1 MKKKD
6 VLNLIKLHFEN
17 DNEGFIEQSN
27 AIAKDFE
34 KEGDYQLAEYILGLV
49 SNTNILLPQ
58 EFGYN
63 SNFLEKVN
71 IVNDSLF
78 LPEKLEEETLG
89 IINAINSNL
98 KMHKFLFEGAPG
110 TGKTETV
117 KQIARLL
124 ERDLFSVE
132 FNYVIDSKLGQT
144 SKNIKELFIE
154 INSLP
159 NPKRAIILFDEIDA
173 IALDRINSNDL
184 REMGRVT
191 SSIIKEL
198 DNLNKDVVLIAT
210 TNLFKSI
217 DKALSRRFDTVISF
231 NKYEKEDLIKIAEL
245 MLDKY
250 IVNYPNIRKNKKLFY
265 KILNIPKNIPYPGEL
280 KNIIKTAVAFSDTS
294 NPYDYLKR
302 LFYAITEFKNK
313 KFNLEELKKYGFTV
327 REIEILTGVSKSNV
341 ANKIKEGNK
350 WIVY

>member
-1 MKKKD
+1 MKKRD
-6 VLNLIKLHFEN
+6 ILNLIKLHFEN
-17 DNEGFIEQSN
+17 DNAGFIEQSN
-27 AIAKDFE
+27 IIARDFE
-34 KEGDYQLAEYILGLV
+34 KEGDYQLAEYVLGLV
-49 SNTNILLPQ
+49 SNTNVLLPQ

-63 SNFLEKVN
+63 TNFLEKIN
-71 IVNDSLF
+71 IINDSLF

-124 ERDLFSVE
+124 ERDLFAVE

-159 NPKRAIILFDEIDA
+159 NPKKAIILFDEIDA

-198 DNLNKDVVLIAT
+198 DNLNENIVLIAT
-210 TNLFKSI
+210 TNLYKSL
-217 DKALSRRFDTVISF
+217 DKALARRFDTIISF
-231 NKYEKEDLIKIAEL
+231 NKYEREDLVKIGEL
-245 MLDKY
+245 LLDKY
-250 IVNYPNIRKNKKLFY
+250 IANYPNIRKNKKLFD
-265 KILNIPKNIPYPGEL
+265 KILNISENIPYPGEL
-280 KNIIKTAVAFSDTS
+280 KNIIKTAVAFSDTTS
-294 NPYDYLKR
+294 PDDYLKR
-302 LFYAITEFKNK
+302 LFYSITEVKDK
-313 KFNLEELKKYGFTV
+313 KIKFEDLKKYGFTL
-327 REIEILTGVSKSNV
+327 REIETLTGVPKSSV
-341 ANKIKEGNK
+341 ANKLKEDANE
-350 WIVY
+350 

>member
-1 MKKKD
+1 MKKRD
-6 VLNLIKLHFEN
+6 ILNLIKLHFEN
-17 DNEGFIEQSN
+17 DNVGFIEQSN
-27 AIAKDFE
+27 IIARDFE
-34 KEGDYQLAEYILGLV
+34 REGDYQLAEYVLGLV
-49 SNTNILLPQ
+49 SNTNVLLPQ

-63 SNFLEKVN
+63 TNFLEKIN
-71 IVNDSLF
+71 IINDSLF
-78 LPEKLEEETLG
+78 LPEELEEETIG

-124 ERDLFSVE
+124 ERDLFAVE

-198 DNLNKDVVLIAT
+198 DNLNENIVLIAT
-210 TNLFKSI
+210 TNLYKSL
-217 DKALSRRFDTVISF
+217 DKALARRFDTIISF
-231 NKYEKEDLIKIAEL
+231 NKYEREDLVKIGEFL
-245 MLDKY
+245 LDKY
-250 IVNYPNIRKNKKLFY
+250 IANYPNIRKNKKLFD
-265 KILNIPKNIPYPGEL
+265 KILNISENIPYPGEL
-280 KNIIKTAVAFSDTS
+280 KNIIKTAVAFSDTTS
-294 NPYDYLKR
+294 PDDYLKR
-302 LFYAITEFKNK
+302 LFYSITEVKDKKIKFEDLKN
-313 KFNLEELKKYGFTV
+313 YGFTL
-327 REIEILTGVSKSNV
+327 REIETLTGVSKSSV
-341 ANKIKEGNK
+341 ANKLKGDANE
-350 WIVY
+350 

>member
-1 MKKKD
+1 MKKRD
-6 VLNLIKLHFEN
+6 ILNLIKLHFEN
-17 DNEGFIEQSN
+17 DNAGFIEQASM
-27 AIAKDFE
+27 IARDFE
-34 KEGDYQLAEYILGLV
+34 KEGNYQLAEYILGLV
-49 SNTNILLPQ
+49 SNTNVLLPQ

-63 SNFLEKVN
+63 TNFLEKVN

-98 KMHKFLFEGAPG
+98 RMHKFLFEGAPG

-124 ERDLFSVE
+124 ERDLFAVE

-173 IALDRINSNDL
+173 IALDRINTNDL

-198 DNLNKDVVLIAT
+198 DNLNENIVLIAT
-210 TNLFKSI
+210 TNLFKSL
-217 DKALSRRFDTVISF
+217 DKALARRFDTIISF
-231 NKYEKEDLIKIAEL
+231 NNYERDDLIKIAEL
-245 MLDKY
+245 LLDKY
-250 IVNYPNIRKNKKLFY
+250 ITNYPNIRKNKKLFD
-265 KILNIPKNIPYPGEL
+265 KILNISENIPYPGEL
-280 KNIIKTAVAFSDTS
+280 KNIIRTAVAFSDTTS
-294 NPYDYLKR
+294 PDDYLKR
-302 LFYAITEFKNK
+302 LFYSIAEVKDKKIKLEDLKN
-313 KFNLEELKKYGFTV
+313 YGFTL
-327 REIEILTGVSKSNV
+327 REIETLTGVSKSNV
-341 ANKIKEGNK
+341 ANKLKEN
-350 WIVY
+350 INE

>member
-1 MKKKD
+1 MKKRD
-6 VLNLIKLHFEN
+6 ILNLIKLHFEN
-17 DNEGFIEQSN
+17 DNAGFIEQASM
-27 AIAKDFE
+27 IARDFE

-49 SNTNILLPQ
+49 SNTNVLLPQ

-63 SNFLEKVN
+63 TNFLEKVN

-98 KMHKFLFEGAPG
+98 RMHKFLFEGAPG

-124 ERDLFSVE
+124 ERDLFAVE

-173 IALDRINSNDL
+173 IALDRINTNDL

-198 DNLNKDVVLIAT
+198 DNLNENIVLIAT
-210 TNLFKSI
+210 TNLFKSL
-217 DKALSRRFDTVISF
+217 DKALARRFDTIISF
-231 NKYEKEDLIKIAEL
+231 NNYEREDLIKIAEL
-245 MLDKY
+245 LLDKY
-250 IVNYPNIRKNKKLFY
+250 ITNYPNIRKNKKLFD
-265 KILNIPKNIPYPGEL
+265 KILNISENIPYPGEL
-280 KNIIKTAVAFSDTS
+280 KNIIRTAVAFSDTTS
-294 NPYDYLKR
+294 PDDYLKR
-302 LFYAITEFKNK
+302 LFYSIAEVKDKKIKLEDLKN
-313 KFNLEELKKYGFTV
+313 YGFTL
-327 REIEILTGVSKSNV
+327 REIETLTGVSKSNV
-341 ANKIKEGNK
+341 ANKLKENK
-350 WIVY
+350 NE

>member
-6 VLNLIKLHFEN
+6 ILNLIKLHFEN
-17 DNEGFIEQSN
+17 DNVGFIEQSN
-27 AIAKDFE
+27 IIAKDFE

-49 SNTNILLPQ
+49 SNTNVLLPQ

-63 SNFLEKVN
+63 TNFLEKIN
-71 IVNDSLF
+71 IINDSLF

-124 ERDLFSVE
+124 ERDLFAVE

-173 IALDRINSNDL
+173 IALDRVNSNDL

-198 DNLNKDVVLIAT
+198 DNLNENIVLIAT
-210 TNLFKSI
+210 TNLFKSL
-217 DKALSRRFDTVISF
+217 DKALARRFDTIISF
-231 NKYEKEDLIKIAEL
+231 NKYEREDLIKIGEFL
-245 MLDKY
+245 LDKY
-250 IVNYPNIRKNKKLFY
+250 IANYPNIRKNKKLFD
-265 KILNIPKNIPYPGEL
+265 KILNILEDIPYPGEL
-280 KNIIKTAVAFSDTS
+280 KNIIKTAVAFSDIS
-294 NPYDYLKR
+294 SSDDYLRR
-302 LFYAITEFKNK
+302 LFYSMTEIKDK
-313 KFNLEELKKYGFTV
+313 KIKFEELKNYGFTL
-327 REIEILTGVSKSNV
+327 REIETLTGVSKSSV
-341 ANKIKEGNK
+341 ANKLKGDANE
-350 WIVY
+350 

>member
-6 VLNLIKLHFEN
+6 ILNLIKLHFEN
-17 DNEGFIEQSN
+17 DNEGFAKQAN
-27 AIAKDFE
+27 VIAKDFE
-34 KEGDYQLAEYILGLV
+34 KEGDYQLAEYVLGLV
-49 SNTNILLPQ
+49 SNTNVLLPQ

-63 SNFLEKVN
+63 SNFLEKIN
-71 IVNDSLF
+71 IINDSLF
-78 LPEKLEEETLG
+78 LPKKLEEETIG

-98 KMHKFLFEGAPG
+98 KMHKFLFQGAPG

-124 ERDLFSVE
+124 ERDLFGVE

-159 NPKRAIILFDEIDA
+159 NPKRAIILFDEIDS

-198 DNLNKDVVLIAT
+198 DNLNDNIVLIAT
-210 TNLFKSI
+210 TNLYSSL
-217 DKALSRRFDTVISF
+217 DKALSRRFDTIISF
-231 NKYEKEDLIKIAEL
+231 NEYEREDLIKIAEL

-250 IVNYPNIRKNKKLFY
+250 IANYPSVRKNSKLFN
-265 KILNIPKNIPYPGEL
+265 KILNMAEIVPYPGEL
-280 KNIIKTAVAFSDTS
+280 KNIIKTAVAFSDTT

-302 LFYAITEFKNK
+302 LFYSLTEIKEQK
-313 KFNLEELKKYGFTV
+313 VNLEDLKKYGFTV

-341 ANKIKEGNK
+341 AKKLKEINK
-350 WIVY
+350 

>member
-1 MKKKD
+1 MKKRD

-17 DNEGFIEQSN
+17 DKKGFIEQASL
-27 AIAKDFE
+27 IARDFE
-34 KEGDYQLAEYILGLV
+34 IEGDYQLAEYILGLV

-63 SNFLEKVN
+63 THFLERVN
-71 IVNDSLF
+71 IINDSLF
-78 LPEKLEEETLG
+78 LPEALEEETLG

-98 KMHKFLFEGAPG
+98 KMHKFLFQGAPG

-124 ERDLFSVE
+124 ERDLFIVE

-144 SKNIKELFIE
+144 SKNIKELFEE

-159 NPKRAIILFDEIDA
+159 NPKKAIILFDEIDA

-198 DNLNKDVVLIAT
+198 DNLNENIVLIAT
-210 TNLFKSI
+210 TNLYNSI

-231 NKYEKEDLIKIAEL
+231 DKYEKEDLIKIAEL
-245 MLDKY
+245 LLDKY
-250 IVNYPNIRKNKKLFY
+250 IGNYSNLKKNKKLFD
-265 KILNIPKNIPYPGEL
+265 KILRISDSIPYPGDL
-280 KNIIKTAVAFSDTS
+280 KNVIKTSVAFSDTS
-294 NPYDYLKR
+294 NPYDYLRK
-302 LFYAITEFKNK
+302 LFYSIAAEENK
-313 KFNLEELKKYGFTV
+313 QIKLEELKNYGFTV
-327 REIEILTGVSKSNV
+327 REIEILTGVSKSSV
-341 ANKIKEGNK
+341 AKKLKEEK
-350 WIVY
+350 

>member
-6 VLNLIKLHFEN
+6 ILNLIKLHFEN
-17 DNEGFIEQSN
+17 DKEGFVEQ
-27 AIAKDFE
+27 ARVIARDFE

-49 SNTNILLPQ
+49 SNTNVLLPQ

-63 SNFLEKVN
+63 ANFLEKIN

-78 LPEKLEEETLG
+78 LPEKLEEQTLG

-98 KMHKFLFEGAPG
+98 KMHKFLFQGAPG

-124 ERDLFSVE
+124 ERDLFAVE

-144 SKNIKELFIE
+144 SKNIKELFQE

-159 NPKRAIILFDEIDA
+159 NPRRAIILFDEIDA

-198 DNLNKDVVLIAT
+198 DNLNEEVVLIAT
-210 TNLFKSI
+210 TNLFKSL
-217 DKALSRRFDTVISF
+217 DKALARRFDTVISF
-231 NKYEKEDLIKIAEL
+231 NEYEKEDLIKIAEL
-245 MLDKY
+245 LLDKY
-250 IVNYPNIRKNKKLFY
+250 ISSYPNIRKNKRLFN
-265 KILNIPKNIPYPGEL
+265 KILNVSEHIPYPGEL
-280 KNIIKTAVAFSDTS
+280 KNIIKTAVAFSDIS
-294 NPYDYLKR
+294 NPYDYLRR
-302 LFYAITEFKNK
+302 LFYSITEIKDKQIKLEDLKN
-313 KFNLEELKKYGFTV
+313 YGFTV

-341 ANKIKEGNK
+341 AKKLKEEK
-350 WIVY
+350 

>member
-1 MKKKD
+1 MKKRD
-6 VLNLIKLHFEN
+6 ILNLIKLHFEN
-17 DNEGFIEQSN
+17 DNAGFIEQSN
-27 AIAKDFE
+27 IIASDFE

-49 SNTNILLPQ
+49 SNTNVLLPQ

-63 SNFLEKVN
+63 TNFLEKIN

-124 ERDLFSVE
+124 ERDLFAVE

-198 DNLNKDVVLIAT
+198 DNLNENIVLIAT
-210 TNLFKSI
+210 TNLFKSL
-217 DKALSRRFDTVISF
+217 DKALARRFDTIISF
-231 NKYEKEDLIKIAEL
+231 NKYEREDLVKIGEL
-245 MLDKY
+245 LLDKY
-250 IVNYPNIRKNKKLFY
+250 IINYPNIRKNKRLFD
-265 KILNIPKNIPYPGEL
+265 KILNISENIPYPGEL
-280 KNIIKTAVAFSDTS
+280 KNIIKTAVAFSDTTS
-294 NPYDYLKR
+294 PDDYLKR
-302 LFYAITEFKNK
+302 LFYSITEVKDKKIKLEDLKN
-313 KFNLEELKKYGFTV
+313 YGFTL
-327 REIEILTGVSKSNV
+327 REIETLTGVPKSSV
-341 ANKIKEGNK
+341 ANKLKEDGNE
-350 WIVY
+350 

>member
-6 VLNLIKLHFEN
+6 ILNLIKLHFEN
-17 DNEGFIEQSN
+17 DNDGFIKQ
-27 AIAKDFE
+27 AGTIAREFE
-34 KEGDYQLAEYILGLV
+34 KDGDYQLSEYILGLV
-49 SNTNILLPQ
+49 SNTNVLLPQ

-63 SNFLEKVN
+63 TNFLEKV
-71 IVNDSLF
+71 IITNDSLF
-78 LPEKLEEETLG
+78 LPEKLEEETIG
-89 IINAINSNL
+89 IINAINGNL
-98 KMHKFLFEGAPG
+98 KMNKFLFEGAPG

-117 KQIARLL
+117 KQIARILD
-124 ERDLFSVE
+124 RDLFSVE

-144 SKNIKELFIE
+144 SKNIRELFDE

-159 NPKRAIILFDEIDA
+159 NPKKALILFDEIDA

-198 DNLNKDVVLIAT
+198 DNLNKNVVLIAT
-210 TNLFKSI
+210 TNLYKSI

-231 NKYEKEDLIKIAEL
+231 NKYEREDLIKIAEF

-250 IVNYPNIRKNKKLFY
+250 LSNYSNLRKNKRLFY
-265 KILNIPKNIPYPGEL
+265 KILNLSENIPYPGEL
-280 KNIIKTAVAFSDTS
+280 KNLIRTSIAFSDIS
-294 NPYDYLKR
+294 KPYDYLKR
-302 LFYAITEFKNK
+302 LFYSIRENDENMKLEEFKK
-313 KFNLEELKKYGFTV
+313 SGFTV

-341 ANKIKEGNK
+341 ANKLRSENE
-350 WIVY
+350 

>member
-6 VLNLIKLHFEN
+6 ILNLIKLHFEN
-17 DNEGFIEQSN
+17 DNEGFSKQAN
-27 AIAKDFE
+27 VIAKDFE
-34 KEGDYQLAEYILGLV
+34 KEGDYQLAEYVLGLV
-49 SNTNILLPQ
+49 SNTNVLLPQ

-63 SNFLEKVN
+63 SNFLEKIN
-71 IVNDSLF
+71 IINDSLF
-78 LPEKLEEETLG
+78 LPKKLEEETIG

-98 KMHKFLFEGAPG
+98 KMHKFLFQGAPG

-124 ERDLFSVE
+124 ERDLFGVE

-159 NPKRAIILFDEIDA
+159 NPKRAIILFDEIDS

-198 DNLNKDVVLIAT
+198 DKLNDNIVLIAT
-210 TNLFKSI
+210 TNLYSSL
-217 DKALSRRFDTVISF
+217 DKALSRRFDTIISF
-231 NKYEKEDLIKIAEL
+231 NEYEREDLIKIAEL

-250 IVNYPNIRKNKKLFY
+250 IVNYPSVRKNSKLFN
-265 KILNIPKNIPYPGEL
+265 KILNMAEIVPYPGEL
-280 KNIIKTAVAFSDTS
+280 KNIIKTAVAFSDTT

-302 LFYAITEFKNK
+302 LFYSLTEIKEQK
-313 KFNLEELKKYGFTV
+313 VNLEDLKKYGFTV

-341 ANKIKEGNK
+341 AKKLKEINK
-350 WIVY
+350 

>member
-27 AIAKDFE
+27 VIAKDFE

-58 EFGYN
+58 EFRYN
-63 SNFLEKVN
+63 ANFLEKIN
-71 IVNDSLF
+71 IINDSLF
-78 LPEKLEEETLG
+78 LPKKLEEETLG
-89 IINAINSNL
+89 IINAINGNL
-98 KMHKFLFEGAPG
+98 KMNKFLFEGAPG
-110 TGKTETV
+110 PGKTETV

-124 ERDLFSVE
+124 ERDLFAVE

-144 SKNIKELFIE
+144 SKNIKELFLE

-198 DNLNKDVVLIAT
+198 DRLNENIVLIAT
-210 TNLFKSI
+210 TNLFKSL
-217 DKALSRRFDTVISF
+217 DKALARRFDTIISF
-231 NKYEKEDLIKIAEL
+231 NAYEKEELINIAEL

-250 IVNYPNIRKNKKLFY
+250 IGNYPNIRKNKKLFS
-265 KILNIPKNIPYPGEL
+265 KILNIPDRIPYPGDL

-294 NPYDYLKR
+294 NPYDYLRR
-302 LFYAITEFKNK
+302 LFLSLVVGDDK
-313 KFNLEELKKYGFTV
+313 KIELEELKKYGFTV
-327 REIEILTGVSKSNV
+327 REIEILTGISKSNV
-341 ANKIKEGNK
+341 AKKLKEDK
-350 WIVY
+350 

>member
-1 MKKKD
+1 MKKRD
-6 VLNLIKLHFEN
+6 ILNLIKLHFEN
-17 DNEGFIEQSN
+17 DNVGFIEQSN
-27 AIAKDFE
+27 IIARDFE
-34 KEGDYQLAEYILGLV
+34 KEGDYQLAEYVLGLV
-49 SNTNILLPQ
+49 SNTNVLLPQ

-63 SNFLEKVN
+63 TNFLEKIN

-78 LPEKLEEETLG
+78 LPEILEKETLG

-98 KMHKFLFEGAPG
+98 RMHKFLFEGAPG

-124 ERDLFSVE
+124 ERDLFAVE

-198 DNLNKDVVLIAT
+198 DKLNENIVLIAT
-210 TNLFKSI
+210 TNLFKAL
-217 DKALSRRFDTVISF
+217 DKALARRFDTIISF
-231 NKYEKEDLIKIAEL
+231 NKYEKDDLMKIAEL
-245 MLDKY
+245 LLDKY
-250 IVNYPNIRKNKKLFY
+250 IMDYPNIRKNKKLFN
-265 KILNIPKNIPYPGEL
+265 KILSISENIPYPGEL

-294 NPYDYLKR
+294 SSYDYLKR
-302 LFYAITEFKNK
+302 LFYSMTEIKDKKIKLEDLKN
-313 KFNLEELKKYGFTV
+313 YGFTV

-341 ANKIKEGNK
+341 AKKLKEDNK
-350 WIVY
+350 

>member
-1 MKKKD
+1 MKKRD
-6 VLNLIKLHFEN
+6 ILNLIKLHFEN
-17 DNEGFIEQSN
+17 DNVGFIEQSN
-27 AIAKDFE
+27 IIARDFE
-34 KEGDYQLAEYILGLV
+34 REGDYQLAEYVLGLV
-49 SNTNILLPQ
+49 SNTNVLLPQ

-63 SNFLEKVN
+63 TNFLEKIN
-71 IVNDSLF
+71 IINDSLF
-78 LPEKLEEETLG
+78 LPEELEEETIG

-124 ERDLFSVE
+124 ERDLFAVE

-154 INSLP
+154 INYLP

-198 DNLNKDVVLIAT
+198 DNLNENIVLIAT
-210 TNLFKSI
+210 TNLYKSL
-217 DKALSRRFDTVISF
+217 DKALARRFDTIISF
-231 NKYEKEDLIKIAEL
+231 NKYEREDLVKIGEL
-245 MLDKY
+245 LLDKY
-250 IVNYPNIRKNKKLFY
+250 IANYPNIRKNKKLFD
-265 KILNIPKNIPYPGEL
+265 KILNISENIPYPGEL
-280 KNIIKTAVAFSDTS
+280 KNIIKTAVAFSDTTS
-294 NPYDYLKR
+294 PDDYLKR
-302 LFYAITEFKNK
+302 LFYSITEVKDKKIKFEDLKN
-313 KFNLEELKKYGFTV
+313 YGFTL
-327 REIEILTGVSKSNV
+327 REIETLTGVPKSSV
-341 ANKIKEGNK
+341 ANKLKGDANE
-350 WIVY
+350 

>member
-6 VLNLIKLHFEN
+6 VLNLIKLHFDN
-17 DNEGFIEQSN
+17 DNEGFIRQSS
-27 AIAKDFE
+27 AIAKEFE
-34 KEGDYQLAEYILGLV
+34 SDGDYQLSEYILGLV
-49 SNTNILLPQ
+49 SNTNVLLPQ

-63 SNFLEKVN
+63 TNFLEKV
-71 IVNDSLF
+71 IITNDSLF
-78 LPEKLEEETLG
+78 LPEKLEEETIG
-89 IINAINSNL
+89 IINAINGNI
-98 KMHKFLFEGAPG
+98 KMNKFLFEGAPG

-117 KQIARLL
+117 KQIARVLD
-124 ERDLFSVE
+124 RDLFSVE

-144 SKNIKELFIE
+144 SKNIKELFEE

-159 NPKRAIILFDEIDA
+159 NPKKAIILFDEIDA

-198 DNLNKDVVLIAT
+198 DNLNKNVVLIAT
-210 TNLFKSI
+210 TNLYKSI
-217 DKALSRRFDTVISF
+217 DKALSRRFDAVISF
-231 NKYEKEDLIKIAEL
+231 NKYTNEDLIKIAEY

-250 IVNYPNIRKNKKLFY
+250 LSNYPNLRKNKKLFN
-265 KILNIPKNIPYPGEL
+265 KIMNMSKDIPYPGEL

-294 NPYDYLKR
+294 KPYDYLKR
-302 LFYAITEFKNK
+302 LFCSIVTGEEHIK
-313 KFNLEELKKYGFTV
+313 LEELKKRGFTV

-341 ANKIKEGNK
+341 SNKLRSENE
-350 WIVY
+350 

>member
-17 DNEGFIEQSN
+17 DNEGFIQQAN
-27 AIAKDFE
+27 TIAKSFE
-34 KEGDYQLAEYILGLV
+34 NDGDYQLSEYILGLV
-49 SNTNILLPQ
+49 SNTNVLLPQ

-63 SNFLEKVN
+63 TRFLERVN

-78 LPEKLEEETLG
+78 LPEKLEEETIG
-89 IINAINSNL
+89 IINAINGNL
-98 KMHKFLFEGAPG
+98 KMNKFLFEGSPG

-117 KQIARLL
+117 KQIARIL

-154 INSLP
+154 IKSLP
-159 NPKRAIILFDEIDA
+159 NPKNAIILFDEIDA

-198 DNLNKDVVLIAT
+198 DNLNEEVVLIAT
-210 TNLFKSI
+210 TNLYSSL
-217 DKALSRRFDTVISF
+217 DKALSRRFDTIISF
-231 NKYEKEDLIKIAEL
+231 NKYEKEDLVKIAEL

-250 IVNYPNIRKNKKLFY
+250 IRNYPNVGKNKRLFY
-265 KILNIPKNIPYPGEL
+265 KILNLAENIPYPGEL
-280 KNIIKTAVAFSDTS
+280 KNLIKTAVAFSDTS
-294 NPYDYLKR
+294 KPYDYLKR
-302 LFYAITEFKNK
+302 LFYSITENDSNIK
-313 KFNLEELKKYGFTV
+313 LEDLKKYGFTV

-341 ANKIKEGNK
+341 SNKLREKK
-350 WIVY
+350 

>member
-124 ERDLFSVE
+124 ERDLFAVE

-265 KILNIPKNIPYPGEL
+265 KILNISENIPYPGEL

-313 KFNLEELKKYGFTV
+313 KFNLEELKNYGFTV

-350 WIVY
+350 